1 MVSLRSRLD
10 GEPEERPGQGPGGG
24 RSARYQSIENARLA
38 CVLRNDSAAI
48 EVGPGPRNL
57 KTIDGA
63 NKSHWCPLAGPYKAM
78 RPPAR
83 RWSSGHVTAQKSLIN
98 ASGPLLL
105 YAIDPDNCLGL
116 CNNFKAQANISI
128 KLISEPASASYPQH
142 ANEANAVFP

>member
-57 KTIDGA
+57 KKIDGA

-78 RPPAR
+78 RPPAVGR
-83 RWSSGHVTAQKSLIN
+83 LVTSPPKKSLIN
-98 ASGPLLL
+98 VSGPLL
-105 YAIDPDNCLGL
+105 YAIDPDN
-116 CNNFKAQANISI
+116 
-128 KLISEPASASYPQH
+128 
-142 ANEANAVFP
+142 